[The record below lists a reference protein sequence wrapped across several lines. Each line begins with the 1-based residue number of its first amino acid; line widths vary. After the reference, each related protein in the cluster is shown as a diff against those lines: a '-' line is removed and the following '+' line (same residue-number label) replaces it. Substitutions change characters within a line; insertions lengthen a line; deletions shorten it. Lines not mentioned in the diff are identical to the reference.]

1 MSATGKLDPMRA
13 ALVVVDVQEGFR
25 KAVPDFDRVAK
36 ATATLIEG
44 ASIIGVPVVLTEQYP
59 KGLGET
65 APEVAE
71 HLPEGTHPLEKVCF
85 SAADAEGFDLGGRDQ
100 ALVCG
105 IETHVCVNQTA
116 LDLIGSGVEVQ
127 VAEDAVGSRFEESK
141 RVGLHKMERAG
152 AVLTSVETA
161 LFELLG
167 RAGTDEFKRIQKLIL
182 DYAPN
187 INADSSGTKRVAPG
201 GAPSHDPGSAPEAVA

>member
-1 MSATGKLDPMRA
+1 VSGRGKLDPERTT
-13 ALVVVDVQEGFR
+13 LIVVDVQEAFR
-25 KAVPDFDRVAK
+25 KAIPEFDRVAG

-44 ASIIGVPVVLTEQYP
+44 ASIIGLPVVATEQYP

-65 APEVAE
+65 VPEVAE
-71 HLPEGTHPLEKVCF
+71 HLPDGVEPLEKVCF
-85 SAADAEGFDLGGRDQ
+85 SATDADGFDLGGRDQ

-105 IETHVCVNQTA
+105 IETHVCVNQTT
-116 LDLIGSGVEVQ
+116 LGLLESGVEVQ
-127 VAEDAVGSRFEESK
+127 VAEDAVGSRFEQNK

-152 AVLTSVETA
+152 AVMTSVETA

-167 RAGTDEFKRIQKLIL
+167 KAGTDEFKEVQKLIL

-187 INADSSGTKRVAPG
+187 PEPVA
-201 GAPSHDPGSAPEAVA
+201 

>member
-1 MSATGKLDPMRA
+1 LTA
-13 ALVVVDVQEGFR
+13 AGRLEADRTTLVVVDVQEGFR
-25 KAVPDFDRVAK
+25 KAIPDFERVAK

-44 ASIIGVPVVLTEQYP
+44 AEAIGIPIVITEQYP

-71 HLPEGTHPLEKVCF
+71 HLPEGTEPLEKVIF
-85 SAADAEGFDLGGRDQ
+85 SAAEAEGFDLGGRDQ

-105 IETHVCVNQTA
+105 IETHVCVNQTV
-116 LDLIGSGVEVQ
+116 LDLLGSGVDVE
-127 VAEDAVGSRFEESK
+127 VAEDAVGSRTEENK
-141 RVGLHKMERAG
+141 RVGLHKMEAAG

-167 RAGTDEFKRIQKLIL
+167 RAGTDEFKRVQKLIL

-187 INADSSGTKRVAPG
+187 PELGMRVSPAG
-201 GAPSHDPGSAPEAVA
+201 VAEGEPV

>member
-1 MSATGKLDPMRA
+1 VTGKLERDRT
-13 ALVVVDVQEGFR
+13 ALIVVDVQEGFR

-44 ASIIGVPVVLTEQYP
+44 AEALGIPIVITEQYP

-65 APEVAE
+65 APEIGE
-71 HLPEGTHPLEKVCF
+71 HLPDGLEPLEKVVF
-85 SAADAEGFDLGGRDQ
+85 SAAEAEGFDLEGRDQ
-100 ALVCG
+100 ALIAG

-116 LDLIGSGVEVQ
+116 LDLLASGVDVQ
-127 VAEDAVGSRFEESK
+127 VAEDAVASRTDENK
-141 RVGLHKMERAG
+141 RVGLEKMERAG

-167 RAGTDEFKRIQKLIL
+167 TAGTDEFKRVQKLIL

-187 INADSSGTKRVAPG
+187 
-201 GAPSHDPGSAPEAVA
+201 PEVVG